1 MEPSKT
7 MTAAPLS
14 ERLRSLIYAA
24 ERAPHYRDAFAA
36 ADLRP
41 DRIRDEEGW
50 SRVPFTTKEDLRRA
64 YPFRMLAVPP
74 AELAMILESSG
85 TSGEPTA
92 SYLSAADL
100 DDCYKRVLRS
110 AIGLRRGDRVL
121 VKTPYCM
128 LSTAHQMQ
136 GAAALAGACVLPADN
151 RTEMM
156 TYRRLVRIIQD
167 YRPTVLYCLPIE
179 LLRVARKAR
188 SLGISPPADLPWVRG
203 CLVNGEMLSEGK
215 RRFLS
220 DLIGARVYQDYGSTE
235 TTSLAAECEE
245 GRLHLNE
252 DRFFFEVRPPSTTG
266 TACAAEGRG
275 ELVVTS
281 LRREAMPLLRY
292 AIGDHV
298 EVRPSSC
305 PCGARAREVTVWG
318 RLDDVI
324 RCQGRRLFPIEIED
338 RVYAG
343 LRGLPPVFFRAEY
356 DEARLVISLET
367 QDHDMG
373 ALSRCIPAL
382 VRDLRE
388 TLGVEATVQALPEGG
403 LGPLSAVGT
412 EESERPSQKPT
423 YVRRLS

>member
-1 MEPSKT
+1 MEPMK
-7 MTAAPLS
+7 MMAAPLA
-14 ERLRSLIYAA
+14 ERLRSLAYAA
-24 ERAPHYRDAFAA
+24 ERAPHYREAFAA

-41 DRIRDEEGW
+41 ERIRDEEGW
-50 SRVPFTTKEDLRRA
+50 ARVPFTTKEDLRRA

-74 AELAMILESSG
+74 MELAMILESSG

-100 DDCYKRVLRS
+100 EDCYLRVLRS

-156 TYRRLVRIIQD
+156 TYRRLVRIIRD

-179 LLRVARKAR
+179 LLRVARKAAA
-188 SLGISPPADLPWVRG
+188 LGISPPVDLPWVRG

-252 DRFFFEVRPPSTTG
+252 DRFFFEVRLPAAA
-266 TACAAEGRG
+266 ACAAQGRG

-281 LRREAMPLLRY
+281 LRREAMPLVRY

-298 EVRPSSC
+298 EVSPSSC
-305 PCGARAREVTVWG
+305 PCGSRAREVTVWG
-318 RLDDVI
+318 RMDDEI
-324 RCQGRRLFPIEIED
+324 RCQGRRFFPIELED
-338 RVYAG
+338 RVYTG

-367 QDHDMG
+367 QDRDLG
-373 ALSRCIPAL
+373 GLRARIPAL
-382 VRDLRE
+382 RRDLAE
-388 TLGVEATVQALPEGG
+388 ALGVEATVQALPEGG
-403 LGPLSAVGT
+403 LGPLSAVGS
-412 EESERPSQKPT
+412 EESERPSQKPA
-423 YVRRLS
+423 YVRRLSP